1 LLGCSTLLNYDDVGF
16 SQPDASA
23 DSSLEATIDG
33 QGASGAGADV
43 AVDSTT
49 DGNAAGGTGGVDA
62 NASDVVGDPAQN
74 PCESVTCSGFGS
86 CGLDEAGAPICQCIQ
101 GYHAEGLA
109 CVQDESC
116 TGVQCGRCGN
126 CEVIAG
132 KATCTCPKGFSHDG
146 KSCVTDPD
154 PCDTI
159 DCGPDGYCVP
169 EAHCMVLGACVAR
182 CDCSNCGNC
191 GPSNDGRWD
200 DWQEYCGAEPNQGPA
215 TMACNKPCPAGEGCL
230 PYSQPI
236 CWPME
241 GCFSL

>member
-1 LLGCSTLLNYDDVGF
+1 MRILLPCAVGLLGCSTLLNYDDVGF

-146 KSCVTDPD
+146 KSCV
-154 PCDTI
+154 
-159 DCGPDGYCVP
+159 
-169 EAHCMVLGACVAR
+169 
-182 CDCSNCGNC
+182 
-191 GPSNDGRWD
+191 
-200 DWQEYCGAEPNQGPA
+200 
-215 TMACNKPCPAGEGCL
+215 
-230 PYSQPI
+230 
-236 CWPME
+236 
-241 GCFSL
+241 